1 MRQESK
7 GQGHSDVDGKCV
19 GCGLHMRTS
28 GFAWA
33 HLVAFSRAVFKQTT
47 KLPNPPHPSVRCAAS
62 IVSGLG

>member
-7 GQGHSDVDGKCV
+7 GQGHSDLDDKCV

-33 HLVAFSRAVFKQTT
+33 HIVAFSRAVFSA
-47 KLPNPPHPSVRCAAS
+47 ND
-62 IVSGLG
+62 